1 VTAACSAVLAV
12 VLVTTSGSALADQ
25 RSRADDAFRRGREAF
40 KAERFAEA
48 CEAFEESQAL
58 DPQLGTQFNLAQCF
72 EKIGKLASALAIY
85 KELVAVDT
93 NAIRIRMTNDAVGAL
108 ASRVPKIRV
117 VIEKR
122 PPDLVV
128 SLQDARGSARPI
140 DIDQPVLVDVGD
152 YKVLASGKGVRD
164 WSAPVTGSEGQTT
177 QVVVVLEPRPAG
189 GDRFS
194 IWHPR
199 ARGRLRAAGIF
210 AAGGVA
216 VLGSLAVGVS
226 AYSYHR
232 DAEDVCGGGS
242 MCPTQAEVDEAT
254 ALHDKGQRRG
264 TVATVLF
271 VVGAAGMGTGAVMYL
286 LAKHAEPRVT
296 ARLDATG
303 ATLVLSGT
311 F

>member
-1 VTAACSAVLAV
+1 VVVL
-12 VLVTTSGSALADQ
+12 VLVTTGTASADQ

-93 NAIRIRMTNDAVGAL
+93 NAIRIRLTNDAIDAL

-117 VIEKR
+117 VIEQR
-122 PPDLVV
+122 PPGLVV

-164 WSAPVTGSEGQTT
+164 WSAPVSGSEGQTT
-177 QVVVVLEPRPAG
+177 QVVVVLEARPDG
-189 GDRFS
+189 GERVS

-210 AAGGVA
+210 TAGGVA
-216 VLGSLAVGVS
+216 VLGSFALGVS

-242 MCPTQAEVDEAT
+242 MCPTQADVDAAT
-254 ALHDKGQRRG
+254 ALRDKGQRRG
-264 TVATVLF
+264 TIATILF
-271 VVGAAGMGTGAVMYL
+271 AVGAAGMGTGAVMYL